1 MLRRYV
7 YRPANVLTTCGHG
20 PTGQSHGRAGDV
32 VELDDER
39 RDTYLRLIPGANG
52 GLCLIPEDDLDQH
65 RRICCGAPVAVNCAC
80 RQVRTAPPPE
90 PAPAAEPDPIV
101 AQAPEPAPAPESKKR
116 RKNKTAPAA
125 EG

>member
-20 PTGQSHGRAGDV
+20 PTGQKHGRAGDV

-39 RDTYLRLIPGANG
+39 RDTYLRLIPCANG
-52 GLCLIPEDDLDQH
+52 GLCLIPEDEPA
-65 RRICCGAPVAVNCAC
+65 APVSPALAPGLAAGKTAVLADL
-80 RQVRTAPPPE
+80 
-90 PAPAAEPDPIV
+90 AAAMVEQGATV
-101 AQAPEPAPAPESKKR
+101 AVVSEAHEQAPKKGR
-116 RKNKTAPAA
+116 RKTKTTA